1 MQKWCSIFCK
11 KTQSVT
17 LFIVVVKNILWKW
30 CWFNQ
35 GVSHLVSSRISTLFW
50 RSCGWRGQKSSTH
63 WHIPHPSISY
73 PAFSIHFTF
82 ALLQGFLEHGLVS
95 LAAQFLLS
103 TDTDTWWPS
112 GCQSFRQASHTVT
125 SSDIY
130 GLNIKFK
137 QSDFFYVTQ
146 NEPENSTAKQRRAK
160 SVLIQRVLLCVMLEQ

>member
-1 MQKWCSIFCK
+1 M
-11 KTQSVT
+11 
-17 LFIVVVKNILWKW
+17 VKNILWKW

-137 QSDFFYVTQ
+137 QSDFFMWPRTNQKTLQPNREELNRCLFKEFYCASCW
-146 NEPENSTAKQRRAK
+146 NNNRENNKKAAKHEER
-160 SVLIQRVLLCVMLEQ
+160 I